1 MLWSWGSVQRLY
13 LGYFSIVMKFSA
25 SIYIKSS
32 VDVLPIVVTQV
43 HTVLLRGFVF
53 LNIVCSELQ
62 GVLLF
67 VVEKLNVLHLL
78 NLRCWSSSLLMLVFE
93 SLQKHSRKTTTLVQV
108 QTFTGW
114 SRVSICMISHKS
126 DFSLLMKT
134 KLTFKSREKYV
145 RLFRM
150 LHFMSAPI
158 FIH

>member
-67 VVEKLNVLHLL
+67 VVE
-78 NLRCWSSSLLMLVFE
+78 
-93 SLQKHSRKTTTLVQV
+93 
-108 QTFTGW
+108 
-114 SRVSICMISHKS
+114 
-126 DFSLLMKT
+126 
-134 KLTFKSREKYV
+134 
-145 RLFRM
+145 
-150 LHFMSAPI
+150 
-158 FIH
+158 